1 EGFPQLAD
9 SAGIHGVENYAPL
22 VQKIP
27 RNLDSVV
34 VMSYAFAARVK
45 GERISIPK
53 HVLWFPVE
61 PTGSTI
67 VVDAVRLPQDSV
79 AIRLM
84 ASKPTG
90 TTLEY
95 STISTHL
102 FDRITK
108 ADSLSLRNPDT
119 VTISVYWTQDF
130 SYDRKIIQAAIQT
143 ISRRTPHLLKINYTS
158 TVSAISPDTN
168 FLFWLSHEPM
178 PTTKFITFGYS
189 NCNAQHL
196 PLLSSRQSL
205 ANFCESSGFDWV
217 FSKRLSE
224 ENVLQESF
232 MYSLGDILLPKN
244 SHKDASLLDRR
255 VLAVHSNFTNSE
267 GETPASLQD
276 EKAASSEPVLAI
288 LLFIT
293 LIVERLVAYRR
304 NQ

>member
-1 EGFPQLAD
+1 MISFVNPSWLLGLVGLLIPIGIHLLSRKEGKTIHVGSIRHLYDSDTAQFSSIRLNEILLLLLRLLLITLLVFILAGLKFAQDDYVGKKWLLIEMGVQRDERYKPTLDTLSAQNYEVRWLTEGFPQLAD

-34 VMSYAFAARVK
+34 VMTYAFAARVK

-61 PTGSTI
+61 PPGSTI
-67 VVDAVRLPQDSV
+67 AVDAVRLPQDSV
-79 AIRLM
+79 VIRLM

-95 STISTHL
+95 SKLSTHL

-143 ISRRTPHLLKINYTS
+143 IS
-158 TVSAISPDTN
+158 
-168 FLFWLSHEPM
+168 
-178 PTTKFITFGYS
+178 
-189 NCNAQHL
+189 
-196 PLLSSRQSL
+196 
-205 ANFCESSGFDWV
+205 
-217 FSKRLSE
+217 
-224 ENVLQESF
+224 
-232 MYSLGDILLPKN
+232 
-244 SHKDASLLDRR
+244 
-255 VLAVHSNFTNSE
+255 
-267 GETPASLQD
+267 
-276 EKAASSEPVLAI
+276 
-288 LLFIT
+288 
-293 LIVERLVAYRR
+293 
-304 NQ
+304 